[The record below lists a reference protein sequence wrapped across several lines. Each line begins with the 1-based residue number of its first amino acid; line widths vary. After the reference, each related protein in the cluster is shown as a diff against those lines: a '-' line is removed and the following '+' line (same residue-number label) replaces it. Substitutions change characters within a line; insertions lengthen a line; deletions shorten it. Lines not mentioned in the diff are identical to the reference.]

1 MSLLRSLFNFR
12 SQNKGSE
19 DSEKPFL
26 DHLEDLRITLM
37 KMGTV
42 LVISMILAFCF
53 RNQLAGLLEKPLREM
68 ANRDMEGSPGEP
80 RTVHEQLLRE
90 FSALAV
96 LAAEKVAGVK
106 YEAEKRQQLADAVL
120 QEYQG
125 GPAAEKLAASG
136 RRLFEDMG
144 GTAEG
149 GKLQNLDI
157 TEGFSIALKL
167 AFFAGI
173 GMSFPFQAYFI
184 IGFVLPAL
192 TRKEK
197 RLLAPGI
204 LAGSILFALGIFI
217 GFEYI
222 LPKTLVWFHAF
233 SKSMGFV
240 SNWKAAT
247 YFGFVTQLCL
257 ACGFLCEL
265 PLVMIVLSVL
275 NFISFQLLQKTRRYA
290 VAIILIIVAIISPTP
305 DPMTFMTLAIPMLA
319 IFEGSI
325 WLVWLIERKRRN
337 KVESGEVGED

>member
-12 SQNKGSE
+12 SQNQGG
-19 DSEKPFL
+19 DDAEKPFL
-26 DHLEDLRITLM
+26 DHLEDLRVTLM

-53 RNQLAGLLEKPLREM
+53 RNQLASLLEKPLREM
-68 ANRDMEGSPGEP
+68 AHRDAAEGGPNSP
-80 RTVHEQLLRE
+80 HSIHQLMLLE
-90 FSALAV
+90 FSSLGV
-96 LAAEKVAGVK
+96 IAAEKVTGATFTPQ
-106 YEAEKRQQLADAVL
+106 KRQELAEQVL
-120 QEYQG
+120 REYQG
-125 GPAAEKLAASG
+125 SPTAQELADSG
-136 RRLFEDMG
+136 RKLFEGVG
-144 GTAEG
+144 GTAEE

-167 AFFAGI
+167 SFFAGI
-173 GMSFPFQAYFI
+173 AMSFPFQMYFV
-184 IGFVLPAL
+184 IGFILPAL

-197 RLLAPGI
+197 RMLGPGI
-204 LAGSILFALGIFI
+204 LAGSLLFAFGVFI

-233 SKSMGFV
+233 SNSMGFV
-240 SNWKAAT
+240 SNWKAGT

-265 PLVMIVLSVL
+265 PLVMLVLSIL
-275 NFISFQLLQKTRRYA
+275 NVISFELLQKTRRYA

-325 WLVWLIERKRRN
+325 WLVWLIERNRR
-337 KVESGEVGED
+337 KKELSGEMGD